1 MSHQDLEDSIKGD
14 CLKEALRWLLAG
26 ISWSS
31 VKFRDD
37 CSYTPRLLA
46 CTAMLWAWSNEP
58 TLGEPLQ
65 SNSQHNRISVLI
77 ATQTCWKL
85 SVFHQAA
92 ASLDRD
98 IGSLGSGGFAANE
111 CNSPWAV
118 VGRFVDL
125 SCSAWMAAGSSCL
138 EPGRTKRPIRQP
150 AGASRRSVARR
161 QKSRSKKHAKKANS
175 PQMWLTTMWHAG
187 TGLPWDWRTGPA
199 DSSERA
205 HMLEML
211 PALPGGALIAADAG
225 FVGYEYAKAV
235 IDSGRELL
243 VRVGSNVRLLR
254 KLGLVREF
262 QGTVYLWPDQQ
273 AKKDQPPIVLRMV
286 VASKWQ
292 APRLFGHK
300 RMHQVATIRLP
311 GDRTLSASLGHRSVL
326 SPFSSKPSD
335 AANYAATAPTT
346 PTSKSNGPSLDCG
359 PWLLY
364 ALVQT
369 TKQGLPPN
377 RLSNRRDP
385 SELPQYTSRLSPSP

>member
-58 TLGEPLQ
+58 TLGDRFKATRSIIEFLFSLQ
-65 SNSQHNRISVLI
+65 HRLAGSYQSFI
-77 ATQTCWKL
+77 KL
-85 SVFHQAA
+85 LHRWTGTLVALVQVA
-92 ASLDRD
+92 LQQRMQQ
-98 IGSLGSGGFAANE
+98 SLGSRWEVCGFVVFGVDGSRIELPRTRSHEAAY
-111 CNSPWAV
+111 
-118 VGRFVDL
+118 
-125 SCSAWMAAGSSCL
+125 SAA
-138 EPGRTKRPIRQP
+138 
-150 AGASRRSVARR
+150 RRSKPKKRR
-161 QKSRSKKHAKKANS
+161 KKQKSRSKKHAKKANS

-286 VASKWQ
+286 VAQNGKH
-292 APRLFGHK
+292 PVYL
-300 RMHQVATIRLP
+300 VT
-311 GDRTLSASLGHRSVL
+311 SV
-326 SPFSSKPSD
+326 
-335 AANYAATAPTT
+335 
-346 PTSKSNGPSLDCG
+346 C
-359 PWLLY
+359 
-364 ALVQT
+364 
-369 TKQGLPPN
+369 TK
-377 RLSNRRDP
+377 
-385 SELPQYTSRLSPSP
+385 SRLSDSQVIELYRRRWGIEVYQADYISSGDLYRVAA